1 MPLYTCLPVGRE
13 VKKANLTKCIE
24 GLKGKIMSFNFTIDQ
39 RLMLVELVEK
49 WIDDCKAYGVKSV
62 TLKFKFLRFCLT

>member
-62 TLKFKFLRFCLT
+62 TLKL